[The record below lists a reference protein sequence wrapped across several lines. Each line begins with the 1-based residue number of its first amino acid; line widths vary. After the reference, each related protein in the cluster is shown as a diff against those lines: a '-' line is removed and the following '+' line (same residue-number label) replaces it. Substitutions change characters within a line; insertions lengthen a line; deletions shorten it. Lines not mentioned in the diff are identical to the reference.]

1 MRPSKIGLLLACV
14 AVPAGLMMTSNIPKA
29 EAADITV
36 SVKIGSASAYSV
48 LAGSTVTNTGATTL
62 PRSLGLYPGTSVTG
76 FPPGVVG
83 SGGSTDIANAAAQ
96 QAQADLTGGFIDGAG
111 RALTGTVP
119 ADLAGQVLG
128 SGVYAADGKGPLSLG
143 GTLVLDAGGNTDAV
157 FIFQTDSTLTTASSS
172 VVQLITGAQACRVHW
187 VVGSSATLGTG
198 SQFVGTILAQ
208 ASITVTTGASVR
220 GRALARTGAVTL
232 DSNVFTPASCQPPRS
247 TTASTIP
254 GGAPVVPG
262 APVTTV
268 RGAPV
273 TTVRGAPVTT
283 VRGAPVTTIKPGIP
297 ATGSATEPQL
307 LLAATLVAMGVGVAM
322 LARRRQV
329 L

>member
-1 MRPSKIGLLLACV
+1 MSSETRDAMRFSRIGLLLACV

-96 QAQADLTGGFIDGAG
+96 QAQADLTSGFNDGAG

-119 ADLAGQVLG
+119 ADLAGQVLR
-128 SGVYAADGKGPLSLG
+128 SGVFAADGKGPLSLG
-143 GTLVLDAGGNTDAV
+143 GTLVLDARGNTDAV

-172 VVQLITGAQACRVHW
+172 VVQLINGAQACRVHW

-232 DSNVFTPASCQPPRS
+232 DSNAFTPASCQPPRS
-247 TTASTIP
+247 SVPATPGTATP
-254 GGAPVVPG
+254 GTAAPG
-262 APVTTV
+262 AP
-268 RGAPV
+268 G
-273 TTVRGAPVTT
+273 
-283 VRGAPVTTIKPGIP
+283 TTIKPTIP

>member
-1 MRPSKIGLLLACV
+1 MKLSRTALLLACV
-14 AVPAGLMMTSNIPKA
+14 AVPAGLIVTSNVPKA

-36 SVKIGSASAYSV
+36 SVGIGSASAYSV
-48 LAGSTVTNTGATTL
+48 LAGSTVTNTGPTTL

-83 SGGSTDIANAAAQ
+83 SQGSTDIANAAAQ
-96 QAQADLTGGFIDGAG
+96 QAQDDLTGGFNDAAG

-119 ADLAGQVLG
+119 ADLAGQVLR
-128 SGVYAADGKGPLSLG
+128 SGVYAADGKGALSLG
-143 GTLVLDAGGNTDAV
+143 GTLVLDANGNTDAV
-157 FIFQTDSTLTTASSS
+157 FIFQTDSTLTTASGS
-172 VVQLITGAQACRVHW
+172 VVQLINGAQACRVHW

-232 DSNVFTPASCQPPRS
+232 DSNAFSPASCQPPVS
-247 TTASTIP
+247 
-254 GGAPVVPG
+254 GAPAVP
-262 APVTTV
+262 TTN
-268 RGAPV
+268 R
-273 TTVRGAPVTT
+273 TTTGTPTGT
-283 VRGAPVTTIKPGIP
+283 PTIP
-297 ATGSATEPQL
+297 ATGSATGPQL
-307 LLAATLVAMGVGVAM
+307 LLATMLVAVGVGVAV
-322 LARRRQV
+322 LARRRRV